1 MILIFSCLVSILKL
15 LTKKYNIMNKKIII
29 NLGLAI
35 ILFIGFLS
43 SCQKDNFNEPK
54 EQNESSRIKVADVPD
69 INVKNNVL
77 VFNNWAQVDSTVD
90 YLNDK
95 GENFIDQWEQ
105 NLGFVSLRKTFNQF
119 VDAET
124 KMDVKLDK
132 DFKGKEKNITE
143 EIFLQ
148 RHNPIVNKF
157 ENSVT
162 LVIMKDGGKFYD
174 MNINLNYDY
183 LAPLVNKN
191 GIIVVDNIIY
201 RFTMKDVRVIT
212 DGDWAKLPELLS
224 DNSSDIKYLKSDDFF
239 KIFSQENI
247 SNNLKTKPLPHDPN
261 DPNDPPDCDH
271 NTHSYATSNDWNYSI
286 SDTDGKMK
294 TLIYYTFYQ
303 RHFWYNDYQCNYHSY
318 YKTNFTYKI
327 RSLRYRELFIS
338 YWTNYRAVINVRY
351 YQKGANMSTVSG
363 WQSTSG
369 GKEHT
374 LLKTLLSKT
383 TSSSSYLPDVQ
394 FSYVLVK
401 VDGDLGENI
410 SKIEVT
416 NGVMTYPAQ
425 YDDHQNPEW

>member
-1 MILIFSCLVSILKL
+1 
-15 LTKKYNIMNKKIII
+15 
-29 NLGLAI
+29 
-35 ILFIGFLS
+35 
-43 SCQKDNFNEPK
+43 
-54 EQNESSRIKVADVPD
+54 VPD
-69 INVKNNVL
+69 INVKNGVL

-132 DFKGKEKNITE
+132 DFKDKEKNITE

-162 LVIMKDGGKFYD
+162 LVTMKDGGKYYD

-191 GIIVVDNIIY
+191 GIIAVDNIIY
-201 RFTMKDVRVIT
+201 RFTMNDVRVIG

-224 DNSSDIKYLKSDDFF
+224 ENSCDVKYLKSDDFF
-239 KIFSQENI
+239 KMFSQENI
-247 SNNLKTKPLPHDPN
+247 SNKLKSLPI
-261 DPNDPPDCDH
+261 DPPPDPDCNH
-271 NTHSYATSNDWNYSI
+271 NTYSVPTSNDWNYYI

-327 RSLRYRELFIS
+327 RSLKEGFLGYYYNYNAEIKVAN
-338 YWTNYRAVINVRY
+338 YQDVTNMPIASFGLEWEVS
-351 YQKGANMSTVSG
+351 ANTFS
-363 WQSTSG
+363 
-369 GKEHT
+369 
-374 LLKTLLSKT
+374 KTIFSKT
-383 TSSSSYLPDVQ
+383 TYSSSNIPDVHS
-394 FSYVLVK
+394 SYVWVRVK
-401 VDGDLGENI
+401 GDFGKNV
-410 SKIEVT
+410 SKINVT
-416 NGVMTYPAQ
+416 DGVMTYPAHW
-425 YDDHQNPEW
+425 YDSQDPSWPFG